1 MDIMSEENDMQSIER
16 LRRTALALLM
26 AGVIASTGCAATRT
40 QKSAGEQIDDTVV
53 TARVKTALIADSDT
67 KARQIDVEV
76 FRGTVQLNGFVDSA
90 AEKSAA
96 TRVARGVDGVAEV
109 RNNLQVRPGGGA
121 TAGEVVDDT
130 TLTAKVKAA
139 LIENPET
146 KAHQINV
153 AASNGTIQLS
163 GFVDSAAAK
172 SAATQVARSVGGV
185 KSVRNELDV
194 K

>member
-1 MDIMSEENDMQSIER
+1 
-16 LRRTALALLM
+16 M
-26 AGVIASTGCAATRT
+26 A
-40 QKSAGEQIDDTVV
+40 D
-53 TARVKTALIADSDT
+53 
-67 KARQIDVEV
+67 
-76 FRGTVQLNGFVDSA
+76 
-90 AEKSAA
+90 
-96 TRVARGVDGVAEV
+96 
-109 RNNLQVRPGGGA
+109 
-121 TAGEVVDDT
+121 
-130 TLTAKVKAA
+130 
-139 LIENPET
+139 PET